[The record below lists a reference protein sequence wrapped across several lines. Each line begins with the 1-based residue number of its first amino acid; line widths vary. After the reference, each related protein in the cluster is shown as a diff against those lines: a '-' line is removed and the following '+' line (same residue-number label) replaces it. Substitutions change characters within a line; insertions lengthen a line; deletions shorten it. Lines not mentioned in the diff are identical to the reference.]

1 MGFFYAIFLPI
12 FEIWMKN
19 KIKIVLAWFVLV
31 IFGLP
36 LLLTLFG
43 INFFALLGIV
53 AIGFAIK
60 VLYDNHK
67 GRL

>member
-1 MGFFYAIFLPI
+1 MLLKPILNEVIFLGVFVFGVHHI
-12 FEIWMKN
+12 NW
-19 KIKIVLAWFVLV
+19 IKVFYKV
-31 IFGLP
+31 GLP

-60 VLYDNHK
+60 ILYDNHK

>member
-1 MGFFYAIFLPI
+1 MD
-12 FEIWMKN
+12 EKQ
-19 KIKIVLAWFVLV
+19 IKIALAWFVLV

-36 LLLTLFG
+36 LLLSLFG
-43 INFFALLGIV
+43 INFFVILGIV

>member
-1 MGFFYAIFLPI
+1 MND
-12 FEIWMKN
+12 KQ
-19 KIKIVLAWFVLV
+19 IKIVLAWFVLV
-31 IFGLP
+31 VFGIPLLFSLFGL
-36 LLLTLFG
+36 
-43 INFFALLGIV
+43 NFFAIVGIV

>member
-1 MGFFYAIFLPI
+1 MD
-12 FEIWMKN
+12 EKQ
-19 KIKIVLAWFVLV
+19 IKIVLAWFILV
-31 IFGLP
+31 VFGLP
-36 LLLTLFG
+36 LLFSLFG
-43 INFFALLGIV
+43 FNFFAIVGIV

>member
-1 MGFFYAIFLPI
+1 MD
-12 FEIWMKN
+12 ERR
-19 KIKIVLAWFVLV
+19 IKIVLAWFVLV

-36 LLLTLFG
+36 LLLSLFG
-43 INFFALLGIV
+43 VYFFALLGIV

>member
-1 MGFFYAIFLPI
+1 MDEKL
-12 FEIWMKN
+12 
-19 KIKIVLAWFVLV
+19 KIVIAWIVV
-31 IFGLP
+31 VVFGIP
-36 LLLTLFG
+36 LLFSLLG
-43 INFFALLGIV
+43 LNFFAIVGIV

>member
-1 MGFFYAIFLPI
+1 MD
-12 FEIWMKN
+12 EKR
-19 KIKIVLAWFVLV
+19 IKIVLAWFVLV

-60 VLYDNHK
+60 ILYDNHK

>member
-1 MGFFYAIFLPI
+1 MDEKL
-12 FEIWMKN
+12 
-19 KIKIVLAWFVLV
+19 KIVLAWIVVV
-31 IFGLP
+31 IFGIP
-36 LLLTLFG
+36 LLFSLLG
-43 INFFALLGIV
+43 LNFFAIVGIV

>member
-1 MGFFYAIFLPI
+1 MD
-12 FEIWMKN
+12 EKQ
-19 KIKIVLAWFVLV
+19 IKIVLAWLILVL
-31 IFGLP
+31 IGIP
-36 LLLTLFG
+36 LLLSLFG
-43 INFFALLGIV
+43 LNFFGIVGIV

>member
-1 MGFFYAIFLPI
+1 MD
-12 FEIWMKN
+12 ERR
-19 KIKIVLAWFVLV
+19 IKIVLAWFVLV

-36 LLLTLFG
+36 LLLSLFG
-43 INFFALLGIV
+43 INFFALFGIV
-53 AIGFAIK
+53 VIGFAIK

>member
-1 MGFFYAIFLPI
+1 MD
-12 FEIWMKN
+12 EKR
-19 KIKIVLAWFVLV
+19 IKIALAWFVLV

-36 LLLTLFG
+36 LLLSLFG
-43 INFFALLGIV
+43 VNFFAILGIV

-60 VLYDNHK
+60 ILYDNHK

>member
-1 MGFFYAIFLPI
+1 MDEKL
-12 FEIWMKN
+12 
-19 KIKIVLAWFVLV
+19 KIVLAWIVVV
-31 IFGLP
+31 IFGIP
-36 LLLTLFG
+36 LLFSLLG
-43 INFFALLGIV
+43 INFFAIVGIV

>member
-1 MGFFYAIFLPI
+1 MD
-12 FEIWMKN
+12 EKR
-19 KIKIVLAWFVLV
+19 IKIVLAWFVLV

-36 LLLTLFG
+36 LLLSLFG
-43 INFFALLGIV
+43 INFFVILGIV

>member
-1 MGFFYAIFLPI
+1 MDKKL
-12 FEIWMKN
+12 
-19 KIKIVLAWFVLV
+19 KIVLAWFVLV
-31 IFGLP
+31 
-36 LLLTLFG
+36 LFG
-43 INFFALLGIV
+43 IPLLFSLLGLNFFGIVGIV

>member
-1 MGFFYAIFLPI
+1 MDKKL
-12 FEIWMKN
+12 
-19 KIKIVLAWFVLV
+19 KIVLAWIVVV
-31 IFGLP
+31 IFGIP
-36 LLLTLFG
+36 LLFSLLG
-43 INFFALLGIV
+43 LNFFAIVGIV